1 VIISCKQ
8 LESYPLAEQ
17 YGWCAPKKDTG
28 GILYIFPPT
37 VTRAKTGNGRCGKN
51 TLQRERVNSIHPHDL
66 IPSAL
71 EAAELLHSRIP
82 FVVDKVEC
90 EDGEHQ

>member
-1 VIISCKQ
+1 MIISRKQ
-8 LESYPLAEQ
+8 LESYPLAKQ

-28 GILYIFPPT
+28 GILYLFPPT
-37 VTRAKTGNGRCGKN
+37 AERAKQANGRCGKN
-51 TLQRERVNSIHPHDL
+51 TLERERVNSIHPHDL

-82 FVVDKVEC
+82 FVVHKVGH
-90 EDGEHQ
+90 EDGA

>member
-1 VIISCKQ
+1 MIISCKQ

-28 GILYIFPPT
+28 GILYLFPPT
-37 VTRAKTGNGRCGKN
+37 AERAKQANGRCGKN
-51 TLQRERVNSIHPHDL
+51 TLERERVNSIHPHDL

-90 EDGEHQ
+90 E